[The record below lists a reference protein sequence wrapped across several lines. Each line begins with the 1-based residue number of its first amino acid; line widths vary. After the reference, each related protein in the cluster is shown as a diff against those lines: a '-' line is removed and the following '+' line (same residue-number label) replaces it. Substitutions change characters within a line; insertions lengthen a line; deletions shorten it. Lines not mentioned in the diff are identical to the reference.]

1 MKPKKINSFK
11 MWKLKKKFPKIPK
24 KRLLKEEIEYRQA
37 IRRAKVENIGLAL
50 ITIFFL
56 GMAIASILVL
66 YLMWT
71 YKW

>member
-1 MKPKKINSFK
+1 MKPKKISLFK
-11 MWKLKKKFPKIPK
+11 MWKLKRKFPKIPK
-24 KRLLKEEIEYRQA
+24 KRLHKEEIEYRQA
-37 IRRAKVENIGLAL
+37 IRRARVESIGLVL

-56 GMAIASILVL
+56 AMAIAGIMAI